1 MKILVSH
8 PTSNQNN
15 RAVLKGLKDHKL
27 LYRFYTAVAV
37 FSGGFLEK
45 LKTIG
50 PLKELSRRAFDD
62 NLKEH
67 TTMLPFKEMM
77 RLLTTKLNLKALTKH
92 ETGLFS
98 IDAVYQDL
106 DKKVASSL
114 KKHAKHHLEA
124 VYAYEDG
131 AYHTFKAAKKHHILC
146 LYDLPI
152 GYWRYAKQLLV
163 KEQETWPDWAATLT
177 GFKDSDKKLQ
187 RKDDELA
194 LADIIFVASTF
205 TAKSLEAYPGKLAPV
220 QVIPYGFPEP
230 VTQRTYNMANRPLK
244 LLFVGGLSQR
254 KGIANMFAA
263 VDNLLPKVQLT
274 IIGNKSTNDCEA
286 LDKALLKHTWIP
298 SLPHH
303 EVLTQMQAHD
313 VLLFPSLFE
322 GFGLVITE
330 AMSQG
335 TPVITTDRT
344 AGPDLIEHD
353 VNGWLVQA
361 GSTQALQSCIE
372 SLIANPE
379 KIIAA
384 GKAAMETAKQR
395 PWSVYG
401 KELAKAIKNLK

>member
-15 RAVLKGLKDHKL
+15 RAVLRGLKDQKL
-27 LYRFYTAVAV
+27 LYKFYTCIAV
-37 FSGGFLEK
+37 FSGGFLDK

-50 PLKELSRRAFDD
+50 PLKELSRRTFDED
-62 NLKEH
+62 LKKV
-67 TTMLPFKEMM
+67 TKMLPFKETM
-77 RLLTTKLNLKALTKH
+77 RLLSTKFRLKSLVKH

-98 IDAVYQDL
+98 IDAVYHDI
-106 DKKVASSL
+106 DKKVADSL
-114 KKHAKHHLEA
+114 KKHAKNHLDA

-131 AYHTFKAAKKHHILC
+131 AYYSFQEAKKHHITC

-152 GYWRYAKQLLV
+152 GYWRYARQLLA
-163 KEQETWPDWAATLT
+163 KEREAWPDWAATLT
-177 GFKDSDKKLQ
+177 GFKDSEQKLQ
-187 RKDDELA
+187 RKDEELA
-194 LADIIFVASTF
+194 LADKILVASTF
-205 TAKSLEAYPGKLAPV
+205 TAKSLRVYPGKLAPV
-220 QVIPYGFPEP
+220 QVIPYGFPTP
-230 VTQRTYNMANRPLK
+230 VSNRVYDISNRPLK

-254 KGIANMFAA
+254 KGIANMLAA
-263 VDNLLPKVQLT
+263 VDYFVPKVQLT

-286 LDKALLKHTWIP
+286 LDKALSKHTWIP
-298 SLPHH
+298 SLPHS
-303 EVLTQMQAHD
+303 EILTQMLAHD

-344 AGPDLIEHD
+344 AGPDLIEHG
-353 VNGWLVQA
+353 VNGWLVEA
-361 GSTQALQSCIE
+361 GSTMALQSCIE
-372 SLIANPE
+372 SLVANPE

-384 GKAAMETAKQR
+384 GKAALETAKKR

-401 KELAKAIKNLK
+401 KELAEALLKT